1 MIVALLVY
9 LGYIGIDVRKAV
21 EAPVT
26 QSNLT
31 YAKNITIF
39 VWDKYLEKPAKYLWS
54 DIFIKLIWN
63 PSIKRLTS
71 KVEEGQSNPINL
83 IPSP

>member
-31 YAKNITIF
+31 YAKNITVF

-54 DIFIKLIWN
+54 EIFVKLIWN
-63 PSIKRLTS
+63 PSIKRLTN
-71 KVEEGQSNPINL
+71 KIGEEQPNL
-83 IPSP
+83 IPVSP